1 MLEIMVGVVVV
12 VLAFIWCC
20 RRRKKQQLIAEISE
34 PVIAELSALAA
45 NPERDLTPA
54 IDALTLA
61 ERKNRRGDF
70 SQAALVARCGLYVL
84 EDPGF
89 APATAAPPDG
99 G

>member
-12 VLAFIWCC
+12 VLAFIWWC

-34 PVIAELSALAA
+34 PVIAELNALAA

-70 SQAALVARCGLYVL
+70 S
-84 EDPGF
+84 
-89 APATAAPPDG
+89 
-99 G
+99 